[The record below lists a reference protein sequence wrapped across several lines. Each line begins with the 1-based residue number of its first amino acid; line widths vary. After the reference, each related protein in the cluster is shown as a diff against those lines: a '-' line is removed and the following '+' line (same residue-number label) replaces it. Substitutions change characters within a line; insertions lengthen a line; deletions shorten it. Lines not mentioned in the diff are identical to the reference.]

1 MYLRRQ
7 VELFCKNGSEWLS
20 AFEFCS
26 KLLST
31 AALGKFLERRL
42 AEKEDDKKELEAL
55 RKEVAYWKF
64 RYGNLLEMKLGR
76 LRAMILDSDIP
87 LFS

>member
-1 MYLRRQ
+1 M
-7 VELFCKNGSEWLS
+7 
-20 AFEFCS
+20 
-26 KLLST
+26 
-31 AALGKFLERRL
+31 